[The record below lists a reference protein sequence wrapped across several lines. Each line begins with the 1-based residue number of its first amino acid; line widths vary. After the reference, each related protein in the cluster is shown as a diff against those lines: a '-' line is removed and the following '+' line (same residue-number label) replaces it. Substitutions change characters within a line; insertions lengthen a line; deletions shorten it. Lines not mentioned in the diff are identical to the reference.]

1 MGLFDWSFGRPH
13 GPGVLLGDGNF
24 DFPVVGTSFH
34 QDALDRIAGV
44 RTRNA
49 SRRYCAALLA
59 PEPDHPAVAISV
71 GGIPVG
77 HIDREHALEFG
88 DVLRQS
94 GYADAACEALIVGG
108 WLRGAADW
116 GWVGLRLNAALPF
129 RIISVDQYSP
139 SPTPRAKASKA
150 IAAGPHAA
158 QGVLLSTNTHG
169 PGPIGRARC

>member
-1 MGLFDWSFGRPH
+1 MGLFDWIFSRPH

-24 DFPVVGTSFH
+24 DFPVVGTSSH

-44 RTRNA
+44 RTRSG

-59 PEPDHPAVAISV
+59 REPDHPAVAISV

-77 HIDREHALEFG
+77 YIVREHALDFG
-88 DVLRQS
+88 DALRQS
-94 GYADAACEALIVGG
+94 GYVDAACEALIVGS

-129 RIISVDQYSP
+129 RIISVDQYSR
-139 SPTPRAKASKA
+139 SPTPILRARAKASKA
-150 IAAGPHAA
+150 TAAGPHAA
-158 QGVLLSTNTHG
+158 
-169 PGPIGRARC
+169 

>member
-1 MGLFDWSFGRPH
+1 MGLFDWIFSRPH

-34 QDALDRIAGV
+34 QDALDRIGGV
-44 RTRNA
+44 RVRGG

-59 PEPDHPAVAISV
+59 REPDHPAVAISV

-77 HIDREHALEFG
+77 YIVREHALDFG
-88 DVLRQS
+88 DALRQS
-94 GYADAACEALIVGG
+94 GYVDAACEALIVGS

-129 RIISVDQYSP
+129 RIISVDQYSRLQ
-139 SPTPRAKASKA
+139 TRTLRARAKASKA
-150 IAAGPHAA
+150 TTAGPHAA
-158 QGVLLSTNTHG
+158 
-169 PGPIGRARC
+169 